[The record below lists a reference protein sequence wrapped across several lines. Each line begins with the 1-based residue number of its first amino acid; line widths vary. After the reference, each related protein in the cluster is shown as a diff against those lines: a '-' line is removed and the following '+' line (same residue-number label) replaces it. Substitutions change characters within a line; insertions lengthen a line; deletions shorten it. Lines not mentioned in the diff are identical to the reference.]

1 MSHAVTASNDT
12 TAAPPDPFGRPDARH
27 VLRHG
32 AQVVLADTL
41 IAAVL
46 AALGGGHFG
55 RKFLYAQ
62 AIGVI
67 IWLIVEFGRLALP
80 RARLDAWP
88 SGWRGVALGAV
99 ACAVGYLAGTAIV
112 DALLGVSTW
121 DDRRPVRTA
130 PWLDL
135 GFTAFFCAIVAGW
148 FYLRS
153 RVASHRAHAAA
164 AEHAAT
170 LARLNALQAQLEPHM
185 LFNTLANLR
194 ALIAADP
201 GRAQEMLD
209 RLIDFL
215 RATLAASRTPAHP
228 LADEF
233 ARLDDYLALMR
244 VRMGERLHAST
255 ALPPELADI
264 ALPPLLLQPLV
275 ENAIKHGLEPQR
287 GAGELAVTAAR
298 DGATLVLAVVDSG
311 RGLEAAA
318 AANASEPGPP
328 SSGFGLAQVRERLQ
342 ALHGGAATFTITPR
356 PEGGTR
362 AEIRLPLPVSTASK
376 KAPA

>member
-88 SGWRGVALGAV
+88 SGWRGVALVAV

-121 DDRRPVRTA
+121 DDRRPVRTR
-130 PWLDL
+130 P
-135 GFTAFFCAIVAGW
+135 GW
-148 FYLRS
+148 TS
-153 RVASHRAHAAA
+153 AS
-164 AEHAAT
+164 
-170 LARLNALQAQLEPHM
+170 
-185 LFNTLANLR
+185 
-194 ALIAADP
+194 
-201 GRAQEMLD
+201 
-209 RLIDFL
+209 
-215 RATLAASRTPAHP
+215 
-228 LADEF
+228 
-233 ARLDDYLALMR
+233 
-244 VRMGERLHAST
+244 
-255 ALPPELADI
+255 
-264 ALPPLLLQPLV
+264 
-275 ENAIKHGLEPQR
+275 
-287 GAGELAVTAAR
+287 
-298 DGATLVLAVVDSG
+298 
-311 RGLEAAA
+311 
-318 AANASEPGPP
+318 PP
-328 SSGFGLAQVRERLQ
+328 SSAPSSPAGSTC
-342 ALHGGAATFTITPR
+342 AAASPRTARTRRRPSTPPR
-356 PEGGTR
+356 SRG
-362 AEIRLPLPVSTASK
+362 
-376 KAPA
+376 